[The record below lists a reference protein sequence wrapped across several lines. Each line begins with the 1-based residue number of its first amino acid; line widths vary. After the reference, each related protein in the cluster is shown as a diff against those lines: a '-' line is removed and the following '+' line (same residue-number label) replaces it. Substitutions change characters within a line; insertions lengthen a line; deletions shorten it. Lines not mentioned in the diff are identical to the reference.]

1 MKLSTVAT
9 IITLLESEH
18 SQLKSPRWARRKE
31 SRPGEVLSA
40 ALDLFVEHGF
50 ASTRLEDVAARAGVS
65 KGTLYLYFKNKEE
78 LFKAVVRESIV
89 PLIEEFA
96 DEIKVST
103 QSNDDLV
110 RLFFQEWWARFGST
124 QLAGICKLIMSE
136 AGNFP
141 ELAIFF
147 QQEVIEQ
154 NNLLL
159 LTIVKRGIDSGDYH
173 AVNLDVAIHLWMA
186 PLVLHTIWGNSVAR
200 CLPDTPVH
208 DELYV
213 AMHTEFVL
221 ASLKISKTL
230 K

>member
-1 MKLSTVAT
+1 MKLSTVT
-9 IITLLESEH
+9 TTTMEGENSPI
-18 SQLKSPRWARRKE
+18 KSPRWARRKE

-103 QSNDDLV
+103 QSNDDLL
-110 RLFFQEWWARFGST
+110 RRFFQEWWLRFGST
-124 QLAGICKLIMSE
+124 HLAGICKLIMSE

-141 ELAIFF
+141 DLAVFF

-154 NNLLL
+154 NNHLLL
-159 LTIVKRGIDSGDYH
+159 SIVQRGLDAGEYK
-173 AVNLDVAIHLWMA
+173 ATNLDVAIHLWMA

-200 CLPDTPVH
+200 CLPNTPVH

-221 ASLKISKTL
+221 ASLKNPR
-230 K
+230 